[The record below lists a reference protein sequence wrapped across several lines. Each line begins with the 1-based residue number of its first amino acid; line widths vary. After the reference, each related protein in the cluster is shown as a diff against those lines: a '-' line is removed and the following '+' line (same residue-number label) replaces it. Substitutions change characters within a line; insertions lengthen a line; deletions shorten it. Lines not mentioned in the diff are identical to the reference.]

1 MKKLNIFYILKNYI
15 SLICG
20 IVVLLGACGKDEY
33 YVDGGLANPVF
44 DGDVLEYL
52 ESNPVPFD
60 TIAQIVKLAGLEK
73 VFRSDEFTFFA
84 PRDEN
89 IKEMIGTKETG
100 GVNRML
106 YSSARDTIKTL
117 ADVDSTIWRKY
128 LERYMFKGKNKLKD
142 YPQID
147 FKFLSVYGGQNFYS
161 YNKSV
166 SNIGVVFGDAASI
179 KYVGYRQ
186 LTISYIGDIS
196 DEDSWITQKVSSS
209 DVQPTN
215 GVVHVLDYTTHFFG
229 FEPSG
234 VRNDIWESKR

>member
-1 MKKLNIFYILKNYI
+1 
-15 SLICG
+15 
-20 IVVLLGACGKDEY
+20 VVLLGACGKDEY